1 MALTDRTQLV
11 LKTKLGD
18 ERAASEIATAI
29 AVGGGGGI
37 ENQIVQGV
45 TTIAPAQDIV
55 YTSLAAKQD
64 IPTLNSNVLLRAN
77 NAGEI
82 AGFNSVTID
91 EANANALSVSGE
103 AAPDNESFK
112 QWNRFFLN
120 IRPLQ
125 DSPNE
130 GWSVHSVSAFY
141 DPDNSGFSMGTAG
154 TAIILENLYMN
165 HVGSGDLGTPTFIN
179 MNADLGNGV
188 DAITVRGLS
197 FSMGFSQVHEDVTLD
212 GPVQGY
218 IFQPNFDPTVLTTSN
233 HYNTSFGDFL
243 NMPSV
248 ASGPYTSFN
257 SSPTI
262 GSIKNNAN
270 YNALSI
276 NPSITTFT
284 GNAGANV
291 IGIYGNYGT
300 FDTGG
305 WNGIFVNPTITSIV
319 NATGLY
325 INMDSVNA
333 SGNKK
338 AIDVKGDVS
347 IDGNMSFTG
356 ALSIGQLQAFYAT
369 NPVDGGGNPQ
379 NLHGLTTSMTALNGV
394 TTANC
399 DAIGVNTAMLISLQA
414 NSINTSGAFKLGFAA
429 LALPCVVE
437 THTGS
442 SIDHMNAAV
451 YAINLAGTST
461 GGTIDNL
468 NLCRAVVIPN
478 GITTITNVRGFYV
491 DAPFGQVGVTNWGFY
506 DETDS
511 ENFFKQSL
519 KIGGTPGSTDV
530 VTNSSVALE
539 IESTTRAFV
548 PSRMTSTQRDAL
560 TAIDGMV
567 LYNTTTDKLQVR
579 AAATWI
585 DLH

>member
-64 IPTLNSNVLLRAN
+64 IPTLNSNVLLRASN
-77 NAGEI
+77 TGEI

-91 EANANALSVSGE
+91 EANADALSVSGE

-305 WNGIFVNPTITSIV
+305 WNGLFVNPTITSIV

-356 ALSIGQLQAFYAT
+356 ALSTGQLQAFYAT
-369 NPVDGGGNPQ
+369 NPVDGGDNTQ